1 MRYLGKLA
9 TQIKESDVKSL
20 IYLNL
25 LCEEEMIARACKHIL
40 RKLMASTP
48 ISHISAIIAH
58 FFNCLFLDNVNE
70 SIKDLDLLSLKVWFY
85 NFTVRKVGISA
96 MPLLNN

>member
-9 TQIKESDVKSL
+9 SQIKESDVKSL
-20 IYLNL
+20 IYLKL

-48 ISHISAIIAH
+48 ISDISAIIAH

-70 SIKDLDLLSLKVWFY
+70 STKDLDLLSLKVWIF
-85 NFTVRKVGISA
+85 VL
-96 MPLLNN
+96 PLGKGGFQQFFF